1 LALPELEL
9 CEAEKLYE
17 SQKPCEAERTA
28 AELVR
33 DLEL

>member
-9 CEAEKLYE
+9 CEAE
-17 SQKPCEAERTA
+17 KPCEAERTA

-33 DLEL
+33 DMEL